1 MISCGDDD
9 DAISSEAIFPYAA
22 DFASGEWWVGL
33 ALTNPNASEITVELD
48 IYEAD
53 GDLYETSV
61 TVPGHGIT
69 TQLAGDLNTTTTG
82 ADAEF
87 GDERF
92 WIYATSNGSFT
103 GFLMMG
109 DGTQAQGYLPIDH

>member
-1 MISCGDDD
+1 V
-9 DAISSEAIFPYAA
+9 
-22 DFASGEWWVGL
+22 WWVGL
-33 ALTNPNASEITVELD
+33 ALTNITASEITVELD

-53 GDLYETSV
+53 GDLYEASV
-61 TVPGHGIT
+61 TVPGNGIT
-69 TQLAGDLNTTTTG
+69 TQLAGDLNPTTSG

-92 WIYATSNGSFT
+92 WIHATSNGSFT

-109 DGTQAQGYLPIDH
+109 DGTQAQGYLPLY